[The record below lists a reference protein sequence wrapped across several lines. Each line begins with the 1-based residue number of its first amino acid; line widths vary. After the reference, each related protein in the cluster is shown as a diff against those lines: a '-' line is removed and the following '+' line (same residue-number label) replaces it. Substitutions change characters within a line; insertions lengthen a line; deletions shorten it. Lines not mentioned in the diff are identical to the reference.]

1 MSHVDLPATTAARW
15 PAVPARLQAIH
26 WQGLAPWAAFAAVT
40 IVALGA
46 NSWQLGG
53 NGYGNTYYAAA
64 ARSMASSWSN
74 YFFAAFDPGG
84 FITVDKPP
92 VFLWFGAL
100 TARIFG
106 YSSWAILLPSAV
118 AGAAS
123 VALLWVTVR
132 RHAGA
137 LAATVAG
144 AAAALSPIAVAV
156 NRLNLPEP
164 FLILFL
170 VGAASSLL
178 RSLESRR
185 WWLWTAVAGG
195 LVGLAFNTKMLA
207 AWIPGPALA
216 LAVVAAYPALY
227 RPATLRRVGLQLG
240 LLAVTTLAASAS
252 WMLVVDNWPEDSRPY
267 IGGSTDNTVF
277 DLAVHY
283 NGVGRVEGGD
293 GNRSPGGGT
302 PGNAPSRSDGTAPGR
317 TDGTTGAGRSDGT
330 VQPPVDGGT
339 APGNNQAGGSRTG
352 AGGIIAGTPGLWR
365 MFDDANAGQIAWL
378 LPFALGGG
386 LVCLWAWRRKPVL
399 RAATALWLGWVLLFG
414 LVFSYAEGTYHSYY
428 TSAMV
433 PGVSALTGMTVVAL
447 ARLIRANRLWLIAAA
462 ALIGA
467 TLWLQFDIT
476 GRFPGFQDG
485 GKAFAVAMA
494 AAGVGVGVIAA
505 LRSQRY
511 SRPLTEAGMALA
523 VAGLL
528 VVPGSWAS
536 YEALHSSTNTTL
548 PQAGPRQGAAGR
560 SFGSESFDSGTAGL
574 AAWLLAHREE
584 GSRWDLAV
592 QSAMNASTLVAAYDL
607 SVMPIGGFKGSDPTI
622 SAAEF
627 ADMVEAGDVRYVL
640 VGSSSGGGSRTPGS
654 GSSRNVPD
662 GGGTLPGGAIP
673 GMDGASSQQTEGANA
688 VLAAVQSSCTAV
700 TDSALPSQYRG
711 SIYDCAGAA
720 PSLRGE

>member
-1 MSHVDLPATTAARW
+1 MAQPEITVSSPARGPAARW
-15 PAVPARLQAIH
+15 RFGAIA
-26 WQGLAPWAAFAAVT
+26 WRRLAPWAAFAA
-40 IVALGA
+40 IAALALSA
-46 NSWQLGG
+46 NTWRLSG

-64 ARSMASSWSN
+64 ARSMSSSWSN

-100 TARIFG
+100 AARIFG

-123 VALLWVTVR
+123 VAILWLTVR
-132 RHAGA
+132 RFFGATAG
-137 LAATVAG
+137 TVAG
-144 AAAALSPIAVAV
+144 LAAALSPIAVAV

-170 VGAASSLL
+170 TGAAAALL
-178 RSLESRR
+178 QSLESKR
-185 WWLWTAVAGG
+185 WWLWTALAGG

-216 LAVVAAYPALY
+216 LAVVAAYPAVY
-227 RPATLRRVGLQLG
+227 RAATLRRVGLQLG
-240 LLAVTTLAASAS
+240 VLGAATLAVSAS
-252 WMLVVDNWPEDSRPY
+252 WMLAVDAWPEGSRPY

-277 DLAVHY
+277 DLVVHY

-302 PGNAPSRSDGTAPGR
+302 PGGTDGATGTGRPDGTG
-317 TDGTTGAGRSDGT
+317 
-330 VQPPVDGGT
+330 QPPGDGGT
-339 APGNNQAGGSRTG
+339 TPGTNQAGGSRTG

-386 LVCLWAWRRKPVL
+386 VLCLWAWRRKPVL
-399 RAATALWLGWVLLFG
+399 RAATVLWLGWVLLFG

-428 TSAMV
+428 TSTMV
-433 PGVSALTGMTVVAL
+433 PGVAALTGMTVVAL

-462 ALIGA
+462 VLIGA

-485 GKAFAVAMA
+485 GKPFAVALA

-511 SRPLTEAGMALA
+511 SRQLTESGMALA

-528 VVPGSWAS
+528 IVPGSWAS
-536 YEALHSSTNTTL
+536 YEVLHGSTNTTL
-548 PQAGPRQGAAGR
+548 PQAGPRQGAAGQ
-560 SFGSESFDSGTAGL
+560 SFGSESFDSGTANL

-640 VGSSSGGGSRTPGS
+640 VGSSQGGGGRTPGA
-654 GSSRNVPD
+654 GSSRNMPD
-662 GGGTLPGGAIP
+662 GGGTLPGGTIP
-673 GMDGASSQQTEGANA
+673 GMDGAGSQQTEGASA
-688 VLAAVQSSCTAV
+688 VMAAVQSSCTAI